1 MSLEL
6 QVNQQVGL
14 LDWNFEELNKQLDI
28 ELKRFDGLVITEDE
42 IKTGKA
48 MRASLNNLA
57 KAIEAKRREVKK
69 EFCAPYDEFESQTK
83 VLTQKI
89 NRVSLGIDA
98 QIKDFEEKEKQA
110 KKQEIVDYFASL
122 NFRLI
127 PLEKLWENSW
137 LNKTCSEKSWK
148 EQLSAK
154 IEKIKVDL
162 AIIGQMEAEDKETL
176 KAMYLDCLDVSTAKH
191 RYDEQVERKRKL
203 EEARKAAEL
212 RRQEAKPVNVPIY
225 QKPAEMPVSGGEKVE
240 ELYTRA
246 FRAVGCTR
254 QQIIDLGNWMNAHG
268 IRFEK
273 IEEEK

>member
-14 LDWNFEELNKQLDI
+14 LNWNFEQLNQQLDV

-69 EFCAPYDEFESQTK
+69 EFCAPYTEFEDQTK

-98 QIKDFEEKEKQA
+98 QIKDFEEQEKAA

-176 KAMYLDCLDVSTAKH
+176 KAMYLDCLDVSTAKR

-203 EEARKAAEL
+203 EEARRAAEL
-212 RRQEAKPVNVPIY
+212 QRNEADKVNVPIY
-225 QKPAEMPVSGGEKVE
+225 QKPAETPVSGGEKRE

-246 FRAVGCTR
+246 FRVVECTK

-268 IRFEK
+268 IKFEK
-273 IEEEK
+273 IEEE

>member
-14 LDWNFEELNKQLDI
+14 LNWNFEELNKQLDV
-28 ELKRFDGLVITEDE
+28 ELKRFDGLIITENE

-89 NRVSLGIDA
+89 SRVALGIDA

-127 PLEKLWENSW
+127 SLEKLWENSW

-148 EQLSAK
+148 EQLSGK

-176 KAMYLDCLDVSTAKH
+176 KAMYLDCLDVSTAKS
-191 RYDEQVERKRKL
+191 RYDAQAERKRKL
-203 EEARKAAEL
+203 EEARKADEL
-212 RRQEAKPVNVPIY
+212 RRKEAEPVNVQIY

-246 FRAVGCTR
+246 FRVVECTK

-268 IRFEK
+268 IKFEK
-273 IEEEK
+273 IEEE

>member
-1 MSLEL
+1 MLEL
-6 QVNQQVGL
+6 QINQQVGL
-14 LDWNFEELNKQLDI
+14 LDWNFEQLNQQLDV
-28 ELKRFDGLVITEDE
+28 ELKRFDGLVITEDD

-48 MRASLNNLA
+48 MRASLNNLV

-89 NRVSLGIDA
+89 NQVSLGIDA
-98 QIKDFEEKEKQA
+98 QIKDFEEQEKTA
-110 KKQEIVDYFASL
+110 KKQEIVDYFVSL
-122 NFRLI
+122 NFRLVPI
-127 PLEKLWENSW
+127 EKLWDEKW
-137 LNKTCSEKSWK
+137 LNKGCTEKSWK

-176 KAMYLDCLDVSTAKH
+176 KAMYLDCLDVSTAKSC
-191 RYDEQVERKRKL
+191 YDAQIERKRKL
-203 EEARKAAEL
+203 EEARKVAEL
-212 RRQEAKPVNVPIY
+212 QRKEVVPINVPIY
-225 QKPAEMPVSGGEKVE
+225 QKPAEMPISAAEKRE

-246 FRAVGCTR
+246 FRVIGCTR

-268 IRFEK
+268 IKFEK
-273 IEEEK
+273 IMEEE